1 MERGNR
7 KESVAAFHRERILC
21 AAEALFTAQGFEQ
34 TTISEIADASGYS
47 RRTVYAYYDSKEEMR
62 RGVVEK
68 ALIALE
74 EEMAGAGEQD
84 GFLAQYR
91 GFCQA
96 AVRFHREFPFA
107 AQCLRMADSGALA
120 ASPSPTVQRI
130 LRRGEALQERWI
142 RWLKEGQRSGCVR
155 RDVIP
160 ALSVPLLWTGL
171 DALLVL
177 ADSKGDYLTNAL
189 GLPASELLDY
199 GFRQLIRAILA
210 HPDAEEEKVCC
221 RT

>member
-1 MERGNR
+1 MGRENR

-21 AAEALFTAQGFEQ
+21 AAEVLFTAQGFEQ

-91 GFCQA
+91 DFCQA

-107 AQCLRMADSGALA
+107 AQCLRTADSGVLA
-120 ASPSPTVQRI
+120 ASPSREELQRMLHRLPADAWVVLMAQYPEESLLTDPQDRRLCAA
-130 LRRGEALQERWI
+130 LRQL
-142 RWLKEGQRSGCVR
+142 C
-155 RDVIP
+155 D
-160 ALSVPLLWTGL
+160 
-171 DALLVL
+171 
-177 ADSKGDYLTNAL
+177 
-189 GLPASELLDY
+189 GLP
-199 GFRQLIRAILA
+199 RAEAEVLWRAAA
-210 HPDAEEEKVCC
+210 HVHWE
-221 RT
+221 